1 MDAIELRKLFSV
13 LHWSDRDELER
24 NGVIQSGSAGDKEW
38 HRFNYDLTTFVLKLP
53 ADRLAGLVDL
63 VAKENA

>member
-1 MDAIELRKLFSV
+1 MDATELRNLFSV
-13 LHWSDRDELER
+13 LHWTDRNELER
-24 NGVIQSGSAGDKEW
+24 NGLIQTGSAGDKEW

-53 ADRLAGLVDL
+53 ADRLACLVDL